1 MSAEVGNLKG
11 DVFALVSM
19 SKGSNVFARTELL
32 SSLLY
37 KDGTINGISRS
48 ELYNKYEIE
57 FSKLLAENPKVSE
70 NDIKYYE
77 LRTQALEV
85 ALKPVMDR
93 CDEII
98 EDIYV
103 CVNDEIDNDS
113 FELDLSGSEFFHH
126 QKNPEI
132 TSEYTRI
139 PFREYMKAAEE
150 IGQMLGEGKAIFKC
164 DPNPTIGKVE
174 KLSSNIADIR
184 PQTVS
189 LYMQGK
195 EIRQMYVGVIETRKK
210 DVEKQHTEAGPE
222 KGVSLTFDL
231 NRMLE
236 NKGADAEKITEEQK
250 KKMLEAVTKLDLKY
264 GSTNLSKL
272 KIAYKISKCIDA
284 ELGKAGIKGKI
295 TAEEEMVARF
305 EKYKEEILKQQ
316 GITEPEKADCQTEKK
331 EFLKIVKSDKS
342 TVAELT
348 KCFDKVKEKGKEAKE
363 QGGQNREKSEKK
375 SKNDQDRCL

>member
-1 MSAEVGNLKG
+1 MSEEVGNLKG
-11 DVFALVSM
+11 DVFALVSH
-19 SKGSNVFARTELL
+19 SRSSNVFARTELL
-32 SSLLY
+32 SALSY
-37 KDGTINGISRS
+37 KEGTINGLPRD
-48 ELYNKYEIE
+48 ELYKAYEE
-57 FSKLLAENPKVSE
+57 QFNELLGENPEVTV

-126 QKNPEI
+126 QKNPNI
-132 TSEYTRI
+132 TNEYTRI

-164 DPNPTIGKVE
+164 DPDPEKGKVE

-210 DVEKQHTEAGPE
+210 DVE
-222 KGVSLTFDL
+222 
-231 NRMLE
+231 
-236 NKGADAEKITEEQK
+236 
-250 KKMLEAVTKLDLKY
+250 
-264 GSTNLSKL
+264 
-272 KIAYKISKCIDA
+272 
-284 ELGKAGIKGKI
+284 
-295 TAEEEMVARF
+295 
-305 EKYKEEILKQQ
+305 KQQ

-348 KCFDKVKEKGKEAKE
+348 KCFDKVKEKGKEANE
-363 QGGQNREKSEKK
+363 QGGQNKEKSEKK